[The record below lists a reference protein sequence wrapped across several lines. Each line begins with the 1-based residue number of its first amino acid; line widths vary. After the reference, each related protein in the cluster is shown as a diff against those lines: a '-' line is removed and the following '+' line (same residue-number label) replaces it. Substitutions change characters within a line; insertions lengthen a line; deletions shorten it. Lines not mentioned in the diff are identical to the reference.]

1 MNNGRVDI
9 SQPNIDQFQLFLQPK
24 QNITNY
30 KDAMTGNWN
39 DTILSKT
46 FFSKGNIEIIQNG
59 IRAGVYNKSNGRFII
74 SPQNET
80 NLKIIMRSIF
90 LQYAKNNNNSV
101 SFQITNLN
109 KIVLDYC
116 IKDVYSE
123 AQSYIKYKN
132 DVNTLA
138 VPMSRPAYVNNKGDK
153 VLELKKW
160 F

>member
-1 MNNGRVDI
+1 MNNGRVNI
-9 SQPNIDQFQLFLQPK
+9 SEPNIDQFQLFIQPN
-24 QNITNY
+24 QEITNY

-39 DTILSKT
+39 DTMLSKA
-46 FFSKGNIEIIQNG
+46 FFSKENIQILQNG
-59 IRAGVYNKSNGRFII
+59 IRAGVYEKSNKRFVVA
-74 SPQNET
+74 PQNET

-90 LQYAKNNNNSV
+90 LQYAKNNNDSI
-101 SFQITNLN
+101 SQQIQHLN
-109 KIVLDYC
+109 KIILDYC
-116 IKDVYSE
+116 IKDVYGE

-138 VPMSRPAYVNNKGDK
+138 VPLSRPAFVSNKGDK